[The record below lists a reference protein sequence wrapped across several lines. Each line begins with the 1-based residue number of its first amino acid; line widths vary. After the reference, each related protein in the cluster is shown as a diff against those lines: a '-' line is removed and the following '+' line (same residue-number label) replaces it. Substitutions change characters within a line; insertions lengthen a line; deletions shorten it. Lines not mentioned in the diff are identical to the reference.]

1 MLVTYYRRILF
12 ILGILGLGLQ
22 LFKYGLGRLL
32 YYTILSNLAVVVFLG
47 VTLYWMAQKKEA
59 TLLSHKFLRFKG
71 GLTVNDF
78 DSLYRLPIVYHFF
91 LAPLVTAQ
99 AYWNLENFLVHYIL
113 PLGFLLD
120 SLLFDPRK
128 NYRIWDP
135 IAWLLFQL
143 AYSFLALFNGFV
155 TKWAIP
161 GAVDSPFPYYFVNVY
176 KYGWGFVL
184 KNCLG
189 LFVFYLILGYLFCLA
204 NYGLDLASKSRS

>member
-1 MLVTYYRRILF
+1 
-12 ILGILGLGLQ
+12 
-22 LFKYGLGRLL
+22 
-32 YYTILSNLAVVVFLG
+32 
-47 VTLYWMAQKKEA
+47 MAQKKEA
-59 TLLSHKFLRFKG
+59 TLASRKFLRFKG
-71 GLTVNDF
+71 GLTVMILITF
-78 DSLYRLPIVYHFF
+78 IIYHFF

-113 PLGFLLD
+113 PLAFLLD

-128 NYRIWDP
+128 IYRIWDP

-155 TKWAIP
+155 IKRAIP

-184 KNCLG
+184 KNSLA

-204 NYGLDLASKSRS
+204 KLWIRSSQQKQELKNEN

>member
-1 MLVTYYRRILF
+1 M
-12 ILGILGLGLQ
+12 
-22 LFKYGLGRLL
+22 
-32 YYTILSNLAVVVFLG
+32 
-47 VTLYWMAQKKEA
+47 
-59 TLLSHKFLRFKG
+59 
-71 GLTVNDF
+71 
-78 DSLYRLPIVYHFF
+78 
-91 LAPLVTAQ
+91 
-99 AYWNLENFLVHYIL
+99 VHYIL
-113 PLGFLLD
+113 PLAFLLD

-155 TKWAIP
+155 IKRTIP

-189 LFVFYLILGYLFCLA
+189 LLVFYLILGYLFCLA
-204 NYGLDLASKSRS
+204 KLWIGPSQQKQELKNEN